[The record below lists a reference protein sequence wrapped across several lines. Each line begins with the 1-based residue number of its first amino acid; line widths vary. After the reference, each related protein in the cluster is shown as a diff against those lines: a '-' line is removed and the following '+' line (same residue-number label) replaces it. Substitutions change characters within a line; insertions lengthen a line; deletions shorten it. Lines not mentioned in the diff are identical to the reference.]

1 MRTELTVKFIENL
14 KPKVKAFD
22 VMDSVTHRFGVR
34 VLPPNEGETKG
45 VKSYMLYARF
55 PGSSN
60 PTRRSIGRCERM
72 TLKEAR
78 ARAREWLAQ
87 IDKGIDPAHE
97 KRERERKAAEEK
109 RAQKANT
116 VEAALKSY
124 LEHKAGLRSIKA
136 VEREMKRELAAWM
149 DLPLNDISR
158 QHVLDVVI
166 GIMEE
171 GHRELARNVLALTRR
186 FFAWCVDSGRF
197 GLDRSPCDGLK
208 SAALIGPR
216 NERTRTLTDPEIAA
230 YWRAAGKLGYPTG
243 PFFQLLL
250 LSALRRGEVGYARW
264 EELDLRNRLWVIPS
278 ERMKN
283 KRAHT
288 VPLTDE
294 MVALFQSLPRFR
306 GPYVFT
312 TENGETP
319 YQFFSGAKARLDA
332 LMRAELEAQSL
343 GFRAFKIHDV
353 RRTVRTKLG
362 SLRVPHEICE
372 RVLAHTPDQLVRI
385 YDQHRYDREKLEA
398 LQEWQ
403 AALQHIIALM
413 PPRPSS

>member
-1 MRTELTVKFIENL
+1 MRTELTAKFIESL
-14 KPKVKAFD
+14 KPKVKGFD
-22 VMDSVTHRFGVR
+22 VMDSVTHSFGVR
-34 VLPPNEGETKG
+34 VLPPNEGETNG
-45 VKSYMLYARF
+45 IKSYVLYARF

-60 PTRRSIGRCERM
+60 ATRRLIGRCDRM

-78 ARAREWLAQ
+78 TKAREWLAQ
-87 IDKGIDPAHE
+87 IDKGIDPAQE
-97 KRERERKAAEEK
+97 KRERERKAVEEK

-116 VEAALKSY
+116 VGAALKAY
-124 LEHKAGLRSIKA
+124 LDHKAGLRSIKA

-166 GIMEE
+166 PIMEE
-171 GHRELARNVLALTRR
+171 GHRELARNILALTRR

-197 GLDRSPCDGLK
+197 GLDHSPCERLK

-230 YWRAAGKLGYPTG
+230 YWHAAGKLGYPTG

-250 LSALRRGEVGYARW
+250 LSALRRGEVGSARW
-264 EELDLRNRLWVIPS
+264 EELDLRNQLWVIPS

-288 VPLTDE
+288 VPLRDD
-294 MVALFQSLPRFR
+294 MVALFKSLPRFP

-312 TENGETP
+312 TKKGETP
-319 YQFFSGAKARLDA
+319 YQFFSRAKARLDA
-332 LMRAELEAQSL
+332 LMRAELEAQSSA
-343 GFRAFKIHDV
+343 FRAFKIHDV

-372 RVLAHTPDQLVRI
+372 RVLAHTPDRLVRI

-398 LQEWQ
+398 LQDWQ